1 MAVPV
6 PSISCCVL
14 NNHNLFYQIQ
24 NALAFNLSLDI
35 YANTKQYHLLGGI
48 VVVLGDP
55 VKEGVS
61 GGPEELVS
69 AASRGVDV
77 IKLFYSSLLLQ
88 TV

>member
-1 MAVPV
+1 MSFMIQAPGIGLKICN
-6 PSISCCVL
+6 SIP
-14 NNHNLFYQIQ
+14 
-24 NALAFNLSLDI
+24 NLSLDI

-77 IKLFYSSLLLQ
+77 IKLFTSVIYRFP
-88 TV
+88 

>member
-1 MAVPV
+1 MHLKIQAPGIGLNIRNSI
-6 PSISCCVL
+6 PS
-14 NNHNLFYQIQ
+14 
-24 NALAFNLSLDI
+24 LSLDN
-35 YANTKQYHLLGGI
+35 YANTNQYHLLGGI